1 MRGDR
6 KLEPIKSNS
15 AVYSIYSTA
24 FRSKDQ
30 KAVLLHLLCRQLLEG
45 SKPHIGN
52 QPMQVKVIV
61 I

>member
-30 KAVLLHLLCRQLLEG
+30 KAVRFT
-45 SKPHIGN
+45 SV
-52 QPMQVKVIV
+52 MQTTFRGF
-61 I
+61 